1 MIWVILAAAALVPPT
16 YLVERVTPRDG
27 GMVRVTVFRD
37 RVAVLA
43 RRAPQAEAQIT
54 RVRLDEIE
62 YRVVAQ
68 VVEECYEDLARLRE
82 PADLLGGVTT
92 EVRLAPPDRTPI
104 LVRLSDTSVRPLAAG
119 RLERALDEL
128 QRRIEQSVPGAE
140 DLSEWEPEAGDRV
153 LLADG
158 REGTVAAL
166 LPSSEGVV
174 VQLDLGPVSEYFALG
189 ELRRKAVKRLDR

>member
-189 ELRRKAVKRLDR
+189 ELRRKAVKRLEP